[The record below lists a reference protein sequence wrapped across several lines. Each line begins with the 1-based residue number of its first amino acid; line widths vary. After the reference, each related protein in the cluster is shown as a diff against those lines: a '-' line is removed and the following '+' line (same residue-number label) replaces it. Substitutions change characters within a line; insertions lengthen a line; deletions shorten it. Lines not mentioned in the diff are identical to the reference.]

1 MDQLELHLWNS
12 LLLSQEFIPGRA
24 HSSIYTQMLWGGLR
38 AKLTLKKQVFK
49 DLTAKIMTFFS
60 SAVLCE

>member
-24 HSSIYTQMLWGGLR
+24 HSSIYTQMLWGVLQ
-38 AKLTLKKQVFK
+38 AKLTLKNRFLK
-49 DLTAKIMTFFS
+49 T
-60 SAVLCE
+60 